1 MGAQEFPEKGL
12 TMTGVAR
19 WPRAGAIGLGVA
31 GLLVATLL
39 VAPSGWAAEADES
52 GAARPRHS
60 VSEQDRQLI
69 DGALFGVGPVAR
81 QLGTSI
87 ETVVSHNDLDRIE
100 NYAHEVREGL
110 LATRESQVEQA
121 VEDVRSGS
129 VNRVDSGFRSL
140 GAAFNE
146 YIEETYT
153 TEELQEAAEAVSSAS
168 VVPKCGAVA
177 ICVAAVAVALY
188 AGVVAHNAAAL
199 TAAAAVLVSVYAWCG
214 AWVGCGRDLDA
225 TGVDRV
231 QREKFLA
238 NATRVASALPR

>member
-1 MGAQEFPEKGL
+1 MS
-12 TMTGVAR
+12 GVAR
-19 WPRAGAIGLGVA
+19 LTRAGAIALGVA
-31 GLLVATLL
+31 GLLISTVL

-52 GAARPRHS
+52 STGRPRHG

-81 QLGTSI
+81 QLGTSL
-87 ETVVSHNDLDRIE
+87 ETAVSRDDLDRIE
-100 NYAHEVREGL
+100 NYAHEAREGL
-110 LATRESQVEQA
+110 LATHESQVEQA
-121 VEDVRSGS
+121 VDDVRSGS

-140 GAAFNE
+140 GAAFDE

-153 TEELQEAAEAVSSAS
+153 TEELQEAADAVSSAS
-168 VVPKCGAVA
+168 VVPNCGAVA
-177 ICVAAVAVALY
+177 VCVAAVAVALY
-188 AGVVAHNAAAL
+188 AGVVAHNAVAL

-225 TGVDRV
+225 SGVDRV